1 MALVENTG
9 NSPSTISFMVLSL
22 PSGWNVSG
30 EGNVIMG
37 VGEISGVPLEVIPDK
52 SWEGDVKRSNVKY
65 SVGTA
70 VKVENIKTAF
80 KVYELVQSS
89 EKLSN
94 YKIAKR
100 VGSLEFQN
108 LLGHY
113 KHGQNC

>member
-1 MALVENTG
+1 MGYLHIWYLYTLV
-9 NSPSTISFMVLSL
+9 SPKEFER
-22 PSGWNVSG
+22 GQ
-30 EGNVIMG
+30 
-37 VGEISGVPLEVIPDK
+37 K
-52 SWEGDVKRSNVKY
+52 ARDVKRSYAKY
-65 SVGTA
+65 SVVTA

-100 VGSLEFQN
+100 VGSLEFHY